1 MIQIRNLAYQ
11 YTSHTQILHFPDIE
25 LGAHEHLLVLGKSG
39 VGKTTLLHLI
49 AGLLRSQHGEI
60 SIGKTNLNALS
71 SRKLDQFRGKE
82 IGLVFQNNHAIRSL
96 NVIENLKARLFFA
109 NKSMDIGRIE
119 NLLHQLDIKECIDK
133 RINQLSEGQ
142 LQRLGIALAVVHQP
156 QLILAD
162 EPTSSL
168 DDKNCELVMQLLLE
182 QAKNNG
188 ANLMVITHDHR
199 IKPMF
204 NNIITL

>member
-11 YTSHTQILHFPDIE
+11 YTSHTQILEFPDIE

-49 AGLLRSQHGEI
+49 AGLLRSQQGEI
-60 SIGKTNLNALS
+60 SIGETKLSALS

-96 NVIENLKARLFFA
+96 NVFENLKARLFFA
-109 NKSMDIGRIE
+109 KKPIDIERIQH
-119 NLLHQLDIKECIDK
+119 LLHQLDIEECIAK
-133 RINQLSEGQ
+133 KINQLSEGQ

-182 QAKNNG
+182 QAKNNH

-204 NNIITL
+204 NNLITL

>member
-1 MIQIRNLAYQ
+1 MLQIRNLAYH

-96 NVIENLKARLFFA
+96 NVLENLKARLFFA

-133 RINQLSEGQ
+133 RINELSEGQ

-182 QAKNNG
+182 QVKNNG